1 MELFLTV
8 GIQMLNVVDS
18 GISRD
23 EYANP
28 EELIYCFCER
38 DLQFSNLG
46 PVYYHV
52 ENCKGVFHYLDGIEQ
67 RIPKEEKTICWEWG
81 GVRQGTKYY
90 VGIHFIGTTD
100 TTYNIDET
108 LNAVFDNQLTIADE
122 FEIPSIDRDYEEDGY
137 EWQEGRYDDDSHLRV
152 VEECTFGRKWVEW
165 DRPYPESEGS
175 ALSTLISV
183 LSLVS
188 GIITVIT
195 FGDQIKIKLRERYY
209 SWVIT
214 RLTRIVRKETGNKGE
229 IIAPL
234 PMPPRCYDGKTG
246 RKDYL
251 FHQVL
256 DDGTEIQIFISTDG
270 NKIKKV
276 RHK

>member
-1 MELFLTV
+1 
-8 GIQMLNVVDS
+8 MLDAVKS

-28 EELIYCFCER
+28 EELTYCFCER
-38 DLQFSNLG
+38 DLQFSNMG

-122 FEIPSIDRDYEEDGY
+122 FEMPSVERDYEEDGY
-137 EWQEGRYDDDSHLRV
+137 KWPEGKYDDDSHLRV
-152 VEECTFGRKWVEW
+152 VEECTYGRSWVEW
-165 DRPYPESEGS
+165 ERLYPETEGCS
-175 ALSTLISV
+175 GNTFIALASLIV
-183 LSLVS
+183 
-188 GIITVIT
+188 GIIPLVMTIT
-195 FGDQIKIKLRERYY
+195 DRIKIRIRKSYY
-209 SWVIT
+209 SCKIA
-214 RLTRIVRKETGNKGE
+214 RLRRIVIKETDHKGH
-229 IIAPL
+229 IMSPN
-234 PMPPRCYDGKTG
+234 PMPPKYVNAETGK
-246 RKDYL
+246 KEYL
-251 FHQVL
+251 FYQVL
-256 DDGTEIQIFISTDG
+256 DDGRERNVFIGADG
-270 NKIKKV
+270 TSIRKGKYS
-276 RHK
+276 